1 MSVIGE
7 IRGVKLG
14 QHRGAGACNPEAGFK
29 LMELAIVASL
39 IIVITAVAIPMI
51 QTTMRNYRL
60 VTDKKNIASQIA
72 LARMR
77 AASNFTDGELT
88 FNLTAGSYQL
98 YVCNKTS
105 FVNTDSSGSLVTY
118 PSYSLSAGNSFGY
131 GSITAPAGTQTS
143 IGQPAT
149 TSSTDQ
155 PSGSPAVII
164 FNSRGLPIDKTTSC
178 VNGTDGALT
187 SYSVYLT
194 DNNGG
199 YGAVSVSPSGK
210 ITPWRYSGGQWFQM

>member
-1 MSVIGE
+1 MSVIRE
-7 IRGVKLG
+7 IRGVKHG
-14 QHRGAGACNPEAGFK
+14 RQRGAGACNPEAGFK

-51 QTTMRNYRL
+51 QTTLRNYRL
-60 VTDKKNIASQIA
+60 VTDTKNIASQIA

-77 AASNFTDGELT
+77 AASNFTDAELT
-88 FNLTAGSYQL
+88 FSLTSGSYQL

-118 PSYSLSAGNSFGY
+118 ASYSLSAGNSFGY

-149 TSSTDQ
+149 TSATDQ

-178 VNGTDGALT
+178 VNGTDGTLT

-210 ITPWRYSGGQWFQM
+210 ITAWRYNGNQWFQM